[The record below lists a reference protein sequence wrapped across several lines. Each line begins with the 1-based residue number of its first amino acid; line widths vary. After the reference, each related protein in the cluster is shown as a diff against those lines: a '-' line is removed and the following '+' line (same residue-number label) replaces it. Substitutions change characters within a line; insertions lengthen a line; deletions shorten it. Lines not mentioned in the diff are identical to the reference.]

1 MPVLVSV
8 LQMLILVVGK
18 VEPPYRRPAHV
29 SWSARGQAGSQ
40 KRWVPTLHL
49 LYFSMIGQRWRS
61 VYYYFPAQLYGI
73 ETAKCKK
80 TAIVVQLHRTPE
92 ADRREGDQ
100 AGNFRK
106 SKQRG
111 SSGYGNEW
119 TRIVI
124 ILSFR
129 FHLVGSPCSHIFVQT
144 IQR

>member
-8 LQMLILVVGK
+8 LQMLTLVVGK

-40 KRWVPTLHL
+40 KRSVPTLHL

-80 TAIVVQLHRTPE
+80 TAIVVQLHQIHQKQTVARVIKLATSE
-92 ADRREGDQ
+92 KVNKEGGADMETSGLR
-100 AGNFRK
+100 
-106 SKQRG
+106 SSSYYCSG
-111 SSGYGNEW
+111 SIW
-119 TRIVI
+119 
-124 ILSFR
+124 
-129 FHLVGSPCSHIFVQT
+129 
-144 IQR
+144 